1 MNIVAHDSK
10 VVEVLII
17 EDNPLDILMIKEGF
31 TGVPVTHNLSVVTD
45 GERAIDFLYRKNE
58 LINAR
63 RPNLILLDLNLPKKD
78 GHEVLA
84 AIRSDESLRAIPV
97 IVITTSDLDMSIL
110 NAYCCWANCY
120 LIKPIEFDE
129 FVEMIKTVATFWLSV
144 VTLPS

>member
-10 VVEVLII
+10 AVEVLVI

-31 TGVPVTHNLSVVTD
+31 TDVPVAHNLSVVTD
-45 GERAIDFLYRKNE
+45 GERAIDFLYHKNE
-58 LINAR
+58 LTNAR
-63 RPNLILLDLNLPKKD
+63 RPNLVLLDLNLPKKD
-78 GHEVLA
+78 GREVLA
-84 AIRSDESLRAIPV
+84 TIRSDDSLRAIPV
-97 IVITTSDLDMSIL
+97 IVITTSDLDTSIL

-129 FVEMIKTVATFWLSV
+129 FVGMIKTVATFWLSV